1 MRRLWTSAAEVWV
14 RGGEVDWE
22 RAIAPARPRRVDLP
36 TYAFQNQHY
45 WPGSVQTSGDL
56 AQLGLGTTGHP
67 LLAAA
72 VSLADA
78 EGVLLTGRLS
88 LKTHPWLAD
97 HAVNGQVLLPGTAFV
112 ELAVRAGD
120 EVGCDLL
127 EELTLQ
133 APLVL
138 PATGGVHVQIAV
150 GAPDQ
155 DGRRA
160 LTIHSRADEEPW
172 TRHASGFLAK
182 DTVAATFAEPSW
194 PPPGATALQA
204 GDVYELMAGIGVD
217 YGPAFRGL
225 TAVWRRDREIFAE
238 VALPEG
244 TGAGEFCLHP
254 ALLDAAIQPLAVGGF
269 FDAESSGSSGG
280 PMLPFAW
287 TNVRLA
293 ATGAAALRVRLSPAG
308 TNGVRV
314 EVADTAGTPV
324 ACVDSL
330 VVRALA
336 AGDLKAGTDP
346 LRDALFALDW
356 VAAQPVAAAEP
367 GEAHYVIAGGDG
379 SRLGTVLEAA
389 GARVDAP
396 DPDGPLPRLAFLP
409 CGPVTDAD
417 PADGA
422 RAATTEVL
430 AVAQSWLDQDRYAD
444 VPLVV
449 VTEGVVAGD
458 NLPGAAVW
466 GLIRSAQSENPGRF
480 VLLDVDG
487 TDASW
492 RAVPA
497 AATSGEPQAAL
508 VEGEVL
514 VPRLARHPVAPPEAE
529 PGAETGT
536 TGWEAGGTVL
546 ITGGTGTLG
555 GLVAR
560 HLVTGHGVRRL
571 LLTSRRGPD
580 AEGAARLV
588 AELAELGAEVTVAAC
603 DAADRQALADVLATV
618 PAEHPL
624 TGVVHAAGTLDDGVL
639 ATLTPERIDAVLRP
653 KADAVLNLHELTK
666 DLPISAF
673 VLFSSAAGVFGGPGQ
688 GNYAAANAFVDALAV
703 RRRGL
708 GLPALS
714 LAWGLWEQD
723 SGLTGTLGDADRA
736 RLARTGVVPL
746 TTEDGLALLDTACA
760 ADRATLVP
768 IRLELRNLRMAAQFG
783 ALPAILRGLVPVS
796 KRRVVGSDPAAA
808 SQLRERL
815 ARLPESEHHKV
826 VMDLVLDQV
835 ATVLGYPDPSAV
847 EQDRPLNEAGFDSL
861 TAVEFRNRMNAAT
874 GLRLPATL
882 IFDYPTP
889 VALVQYLCGRLL
901 DGPKAAVSA
910 HSAIDAEEPI
920 AIVGMSCRLPGG
932 VTGPD
937 DLWNLVAGEGDAM
950 SMFPPDR
957 NWNLD
962 ELYHPDPEH
971 PGTTYAREAGF
982 VYDAT
987 AFDPSFFSISPREA
1001 VAMDP
1006 QQRLLL
1012 EGSWEALEHAG
1023 IDPAAVR
1030 GSSTGVFVGLMYHDY
1045 GVHLQNV
1052 PSDLDGFVG
1061 TGVSAGVASGR
1072 VSYAFGFEGPSVTL
1086 DTACSSSLV
1095 ALHMA
1100 MQALRRGEC
1109 SLALAGGVTVL
1120 STPAVFVDFSRQ
1132 RGLAADGRCKSFAE
1146 AADGTGWGE
1155 GVGMLLV
1162 ERLSDARRNGHQ
1174 VLAVVRGSA
1183 INQDGASY
1191 GLTAPNGPSQQ
1202 RLIEQALADARLTN
1216 ADVDAVEGHG
1226 TGTTLG
1232 DPIEAQAIVA
1242 TYGQDRPEDRPL
1254 WLGSIKSNIGHT
1266 QAAAGVAGIIK
1277 MVMAMRH
1284 GVLPRTLHV
1293 DEPTTHVDWSAGAV
1307 RLLTE
1312 ATPWPETA
1320 RPRRAGVSSFG
1331 ISGTNAHVILEQAPE
1346 EPAETRDAP
1355 ERPLIPW
1362 VLSAKT
1368 QDALQAQAR
1377 RLRGHL
1383 ESWTGHSAADVARS
1397 LATTR
1402 SSFKRRMVVLGA
1414 TREELTAGLDAALAQ
1429 RPADN
1434 VITGS
1439 AARGRLAYLF
1449 TGQGSQRQGMGEEL
1463 YAAYPEYAAA
1473 FDEVC
1478 ARFDRH
1484 LDRPLRDV
1492 ITGDP
1497 ALLQQ
1502 TRYTQAA
1509 LFAVEVALFRC
1520 LEAWGVRPDLLA
1532 GHSIGELVAAHVA
1545 GVLSLDD
1552 AVTLVAARGG
1562 LMQALPPGGAMV
1574 SVRAAEADVLPLL
1587 AGYEDRAGIASVN
1600 GPASVVL
1607 SGTEESVLELAEL
1620 LAGRGHKTKRL
1631 AVSHAFHSPLMEPAL
1646 EDFLD
1651 VARRLTYHPPA
1662 IPVISNVTGEPA
1674 TTEELTS
1681 PEYWARHLRQA
1692 VRFCDGVRTLRSR
1705 GVTTFLEL
1713 GPDAVLSAMVGDC
1726 VEGWTGVAVPALR
1739 RDRPEAASLLEAL
1752 ARVSAHG
1759 TDVDWGAVVGAGAT
1773 VRLPTYPFQRQRYW
1787 PDPPSVVSSVPAGSA
1802 GAAAPPDRELWD
1814 AVARQDLDGLLAT
1827 LGLGAGATLD
1837 DLLPALARLHGG
1849 GNTGAEHERLRY
1861 QLGWQPLTDLPAPV
1875 LSGTWPVVAPDDSA
1889 GAGRALAAGLAAHG
1903 ADTVVLPELPA
1914 SDAGVAGVVYL
1925 LPEGAPLPEIAP
1937 GSAPVW
1943 VLTRGAVRVAPSDG
1957 DVVPVTVRTWGTLRT
1972 MAREGL
1978 LRDGGLID
1986 LPARLDEHVLRR
1998 LCVVL
2003 SGVTGEDELA
2013 VRLGGVFARRLR
2025 PAPLRGT
2032 ALGAE
2037 WRPSGTVVLAGPLDE
2052 TTAELGRWAARNGAD
2067 QVVLTEPDARLA
2079 DEPGVVVR
2087 AIGDDLAGLAGLA
2100 GLLDLPVTAVVCTT
2114 PEAARLFDERTR
2126 SADLSAFVM
2135 LAPAR
2140 AAWGEDGASD
2150 HEYFNA
2156 LAAERREAGLPALSG
2171 AVGLKEPA
2179 DAVAAVR
2186 HALRQGDTTL
2196 VVADPDWIA
2205 LAAATRSRLLDAIP
2219 EAVLLQDEPEDVVDG
2234 VAAFRR
2240 LLDDSPAE
2248 EHHGILLDVVRRQA
2262 AAILQFPLP
2271 GAVEPD
2277 AEFFELGFSSMAAV
2291 ELRNRLS
2298 ELTGIALAAD
2308 AVYDY
2313 PTPAELAEHLLAE
2326 ATASAAG

>member
-1 MRRLWTSAAEVWV
+1 V
-14 RGGEVDWE
+14 
-22 RAIAPARPRRVDLP
+22 VDLP
-36 TYAFQNQHY
+36 TYAFQHRHY
-45 WPGSVQTSGDL
+45 WPTTLQSHGDL
-56 AQLGLGTTGHP
+56 AQFGLGAAGHP

-78 EGVLLTGRLS
+78 EGVLMTGRLS

-97 HAVNGQVLLPGTAFV
+97 HMVNGQVLLPGTAFV

-133 APLVL
+133 APLTL

-155 DGRRA
+155 DGRRP
-160 LTIHSRADEEPW
+160 LTIHARTDEEPW
-172 TRHASGFLAK
+172 TRHAAGFLAK
-182 DTVAATFAEPSW
+182 DTATAAFSEPSW

-204 GDVYELMAGIGVD
+204 DDVYELLTGIGID

-225 TAVWRRDREIFAE
+225 TAVWRRDQEIFAE

-244 TGAGEFCLHP
+244 TEAGGFCLHP

-269 FDAESSGSSGG
+269 FDTETAGG
-280 PMLPFAW
+280 PVLPFAW

-314 EVADTAGTPV
+314 EVADTAGAPV

-330 VVRALA
+330 AVRALA
-336 AGDLKAGTDP
+336 AEDLKAGADP

-356 VAAQPVAAAEP
+356 VAAQPVAAVEP
-367 GEAHYVIAGGDG
+367 GEAHHVIVGGDG
-379 SRLGTVLEAA
+379 SRLGAALVAA
-389 GARVDAP
+389 GAQVGAP
-396 DPDGPLPRLAFLP
+396 DPEGPTPRLAFLP
-409 CGPVTDAD
+409 CTPVTHAN

-422 RAATTEVL
+422 RAMTTEVL
-430 AVAQSWLDQDRYAD
+430 AAAQSWLEQDRYAE
-444 VPLVV
+444 VPLVIL
-449 VTEGVVAGD
+449 TQNVVAGD

-466 GLIRSAQSENPGRF
+466 GLIRSAQSENPGRL

-487 TDASW
+487 TDESW
-492 RAVPA
+492 QAVLA
-497 AATSGEPQAAL
+497 AANSGEPQIAL
-508 VEGEVL
+508 VEGEAL
-514 VPRLARHPVAPPEAE
+514 VPRLTRHPVVE
-529 PGAETGT
+529 PGVAAPGA
-536 TGWEAGGTVL
+536 TGWETGGTVL

-555 GLVAR
+555 GIVAR
-560 HLVTGHGVRRL
+560 HLVTAHGVRRL

-580 AEGAARLV
+580 AAGADRL
-588 AELAELGAEVTVAAC
+588 AGELAELGADVTVAAC
-603 DAADRQALADVLATV
+603 DVADRPALAALLAAV

-624 TGVVHAAGTLDDGVL
+624 TGVVHAAGALDDGVL

-673 VLFSSAAGVFGGPGQ
+673 VVFSSAAGVFGGPGQ
-688 GNYAAANAFVDALAV
+688 GNYAAANAFVDALAA
-703 RRRGL
+703 RRRTL

-723 SGLTGTLGDADRA
+723 SGLTGTLSDADRA

-746 TTEDGLALLDTACA
+746 TTEEGLALLDTALA

-768 IRLELRNLRMAAQFG
+768 IRLELRNLRTAAQFG
-783 ALPAILRGLVPVS
+783 ALPAILRELVPSS

-815 ARLPESEHHKV
+815 ARLPESEHQKI
-826 VMDLVLDQV
+826 VMGLVLDQV
-835 ATVLGYPDPSAV
+835 ATVLGYGDSDAV
-847 EQDRPLNEAGFDSL
+847 EQDRPFNEAGFDSL

-889 VALVQYLCGRLL
+889 VTLVQYLCDRLL
-901 DGPKAAVSA
+901 DGPKAVATTRG
-910 HSAIDAEEPI
+910 AISAEEPI

-932 VTGPD
+932 VTGPE
-937 DLWNLVAGEGDAM
+937 DLWNLVAGGGDAM
-950 SMFPPDR
+950 SMFPADR

-971 PGTTYAREAGF
+971 PGTTYAREGGF

-987 AFDPSFFSISPREA
+987 AFDPAFFSISPREA

-1012 EGSWEALEHAG
+1012 EGAWEALEYAG

-1030 GSSTGVFVGLMYHDY
+1030 GSRTGVFVGLMYHDY
-1045 GVHLQNV
+1045 GVHLQNLA
-1052 PSDLDGFVG
+1052 SDLDGFVG

-1132 RGLAADGRCKSFAE
+1132 RGLAADGRCKSFAA

-1162 ERLSDARRNGHQ
+1162 ERLSDARRNGHPI
-1174 VLAVVRGSA
+1174 LAVVRGSA

-1202 RLIEQALADARLTN
+1202 RLIEQALADARLTT

-1254 WLGSIKSNIGHT
+1254 WLGSVKSNIGHT

-1312 ATPWPETA
+1312 TTPWPQSA

-1331 ISGTNAHVILEQAPE
+1331 ISGTNAHVILEQAP
-1346 EPAETRDAP
+1346 AELAGSADAP
-1355 ERPLIPW
+1355 ARPPIPW

-1368 QDALQAQAR
+1368 QDALKAQAR

-1383 ESWTGHSAADVARS
+1383 ESRTPLSAADVARS

-1402 SSFKRRMVVLGA
+1402 SSFKRRLVVLGS
-1414 TREELTAGLDAALAQ
+1414 TRDELTAGLDAALAQ
-1429 RPADN
+1429 SPADN

-1439 AARGRLAYLF
+1439 AARGRIAYLF

-1463 YAAYPEYAAA
+1463 YAAYPEYATA
-1473 FDEVC
+1473 FDAVC
-1478 ARFDRH
+1478 ARFDRY

-1497 ALLQQ
+1497 DLLQQ

-1552 AVTLVAARGG
+1552 AVKLVAARGG

-1587 AGYEDRAGIASVN
+1587 AGYEERVGIASVN

-1607 SGTEESVLELAEL
+1607 SGTEESVLELARL
-1620 LAGRGHKTKRL
+1620 LAERGHKTRRL

-1646 EDFLD
+1646 QDFLE
-1651 VARRLTYHPPA
+1651 VARELTFRPPT
-1662 IPVISNVTGEPA
+1662 IPIVSNVTGEMA

-1692 VRFCDGVRTLRSR
+1692 VRFHDGITTLRGR

-1726 VEGWTGVAVPALR
+1726 AEGWTGVAAPALR
-1739 RDRPEAASLLEAL
+1739 RDRPETAALLDAL
-1752 ARVSAHG
+1752 ARVHANG
-1759 TDVDWGAVVGAGAT
+1759 IDVDWGAVAGEGTT

-1787 PDPPSVVSSVPAGSA
+1787 PDPPSTETAVR
-1802 GAAAPPDRELWD
+1802 PDRELWD
-1814 AVARQDLDGLLAT
+1814 AVARQDLDGLLTT
-1827 LGLGAGATLD
+1827 LGLGSGATLD
-1837 DLLPALARLHGG
+1837 DLLPALARLRGG
-1849 GNTGAEHERLRY
+1849 GSTGAEQGHLRY

-1875 LSGTWPVVAPDDSA
+1875 LPGTWALVAPDGPD
-1889 GAGRALAAGLAAHG
+1889 GADRAPAAGLAACG
-1903 ADTVVLPELPA
+1903 VDTVVLAEMPT
-1914 SDAGVAGVVYL
+1914 SDAGLAGIVYL
-1925 LPEGAPLPEIAP
+1925 LPEGASLPEIAP
-1937 GSAPVW
+1937 GSAPIW
-1943 VLTRGAVRVAPSDG
+1943 VLTRGAARVSPSDG
-1957 DVVPVTVRTWGTLRT
+1957 EIVPATVQVWGALRT
-1972 MAREGL
+1972 AARERL
-1978 LRDGGLID
+1978 LRNGGLVD
-1986 LPARLDEHVLRR
+1986 LPDRLDDQVLRR

-2013 VRLGGVFARRLR
+2013 VRAGGVFARRLR
-2025 PAPLRGT
+2025 PAPPRGA
-2032 ALGAE
+2032 ALGEE
-2037 WRPSGTVVLAGPLDE
+2037 WRPGGTVMLAGPLDE
-2052 TTAELGRWAARNGAD
+2052 TAAELGRWAARNGAD
-2067 QVVLTEPDARLA
+2067 QVVLTEPDARLEG
-2079 DEPGVVVR
+2079 EPGVVVR
-2087 AIGDDLAGLAGLA
+2087 AIEDG
-2100 GLLDLPVTAVVCTT
+2100 LPVTAVVCTT
-2114 PEAARLFDERTR
+2114 PEAARLLDERTR
-2126 SADLSAFVM
+2126 SANLSAFVL
-2135 LAPAR
+2135 LAPAS
-2140 AAWGEDGASD
+2140 AAWGEEGASA

-2156 LAAERREAGLPALSG
+2156 LAAGRREAALPALSC

-2179 DAVAAVR
+2179 DGVSAIR
-2186 HALRQGDTTL
+2186 HALFQGDTTL
-2196 VVADPDWIA
+2196 VVTDQDWGA
-2205 LAAATRSRLLDAIP
+2205 LSATTRSRLLDAIP
-2219 EAVLLQDEPEDVVDG
+2219 EAALAGDEPVELIDG

-2240 LLDDSPAE
+2240 LLDESPPEA
-2248 EHHGILLDVVRRQA
+2248 HHGILLDVVRRQA
-2262 AAILQFPLP
+2262 AVILRFPLAD
-2271 GAVEPD
+2271 AVEPD
-2277 AEFFELGFSSMAAV
+2277 AEFFGLGFSSMAAV
-2291 ELRNRLS
+2291 ELRNRLG
-2298 ELTGIALAAD
+2298 ELTGIELAAD

-2326 ATASAAG
+2326 AMTVAAS